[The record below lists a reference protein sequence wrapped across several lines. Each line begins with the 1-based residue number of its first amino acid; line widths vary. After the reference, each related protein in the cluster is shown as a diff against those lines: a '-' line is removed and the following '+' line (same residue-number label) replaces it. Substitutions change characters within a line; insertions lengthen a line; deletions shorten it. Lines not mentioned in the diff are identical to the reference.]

1 MSAGHGFRWLA
12 VTLSAIASAGIVAA
26 CSSDGPA
33 SCAAMRSE
41 LASLPPAGAT
51 QAWND
56 INELQKTVARGM
68 KLKAEIAD
76 RCE

>member
-1 MSAGHGFRWLA
+1 
-12 VTLSAIASAGIVAA
+12 
-26 CSSDGPA
+26 
-33 SCAAMRSE
+33 MRSE